1 MTGKKEILQALKN
14 EFAKCVPEAEHY
26 FGKIGEGYSPPA
38 FLYLPSFNEESR
50 HNAFFQDTNREI
62 QIIYFGRTDGYGT
75 TDFDEKLEIEEKVT
89 AFLNT
94 FLLPVG
100 NRTLLFTYETQDAL
114 RMKHRM
120 RMNSFLSIFDL
131 NIRRMHHLPC
141 SRKKKIWMQRRMC
154 ILQKG

>member
-14 EFAKCVPEAEHY
+14 EIAKCVPEAEHY
-26 FGKIGEGYSPPA
+26 FGKIGEGYSPPT
-38 FLYLPSFNEESR
+38 FLYLPSFNQESR

-100 NRTLLFTYETQDAL
+100 DRTLLFTYETQDADEQL
-114 RMKHRM
+114 
-120 RMNSFLSIFDL
+120 SFY
-131 NIRRMHHLPC
+131 IRFEYKEDAPFAMFEEEENMDAAENVHFTERV
-141 SRKKKIWMQRRMC
+141 K
-154 ILQKG
+154 

>member
-38 FLYLPSFNEESR
+38 FLYLPSFNQESR

-100 NRTLLFTYETQDAL
+100 DRTILFTYETQDADEQL
-114 RMKHRM
+114 
-120 RMNSFLSIFDL
+120 SFY
-131 NIRRMHHLPC
+131 IRFEYKEDAPFAMFEEEENMDAAENVHFTERV
-141 SRKKKIWMQRRMC
+141 K
-154 ILQKG
+154 

>member
-38 FLYLPSFNEESR
+38 FLYLPSFNQESR

-89 AFLNT
+89 SFLNT
-94 FLLPVG
+94 FLLSVG
-100 NRTLLFTYETQDAL
+100 DRTLLFTYETNDADEQL
-114 RMKHRM
+114 
-120 RMNSFLSIFDL
+120 SFY
-131 NIRRMHHLPC
+131 IRFEYKEDAPFAMFEEEENMDAAENVHFTERV
-141 SRKKKIWMQRRMC
+141 K
-154 ILQKG
+154 

>member
-1 MTGKKEILQALKN
+1 MTGKKEILQELKN

-38 FLYLPSFNEESR
+38 FLYLPSFNQESR

-100 NRTLLFTYETQDAL
+100 NRTLLFTYETNDADEQL
-114 RMKHRM
+114 
-120 RMNSFLSIFDL
+120 SFY
-131 NIRRMHHLPC
+131 IRFEYKEDAPFAMFEEEENMDAAENVHFTERV
-141 SRKKKIWMQRRMC
+141 K
-154 ILQKG
+154 

>member
-38 FLYLPSFNEESR
+38 FLYLPSFNQESR

-94 FLLPVG
+94 FLLTVG
-100 NRTLLFTYETQDAL
+100 DRKLLFTYETNDADEQL
-114 RMKHRM
+114 
-120 RMNSFLSIFDL
+120 SFY
-131 NIRRMHHLPC
+131 IRFEYKEDAPFAMFEEEENMDAAENVHFTERV
-141 SRKKKIWMQRRMC
+141 K
-154 ILQKG
+154 

>member
-1 MTGKKEILQALKN
+1 MKN

-38 FLYLPSFNEESR
+38 FLYLPSFNQESR

-100 NRTLLFTYETQDAL
+100 NRTLLFTYETNDADEQL
-114 RMKHRM
+114 
-120 RMNSFLSIFDL
+120 SFY
-131 NIRRMHHLPC
+131 IRFEYKEDAPFAMFEEEENMDAAENVHFTERV
-141 SRKKKIWMQRRMC
+141 K
-154 ILQKG
+154 

>member
-38 FLYLPSFNEESR
+38 FLYLPSFDQESR

-100 NRTLLFTYETQDAL
+100 DRTLLFTYETQDADEQL
-114 RMKHRM
+114 
-120 RMNSFLSIFDL
+120 SFY
-131 NIRRMHHLPC
+131 IRFEYKEDAPFAMFEEEENMDAAENVHFTERV
-141 SRKKKIWMQRRMC
+141 K
-154 ILQKG
+154 

>member
-38 FLYLPSFNEESR
+38 FLYLPSFNQESR

-94 FLLPVG
+94 FLLLVG
-100 NRTLLFTYETQDAL
+100 DRTLLFTYETQDADEQL
-114 RMKHRM
+114 
-120 RMNSFLSIFDL
+120 SFY
-131 NIRRMHHLPC
+131 IRFEYKEDAPFAMFEEEENMDAAENVQFTERV
-141 SRKKKIWMQRRMC
+141 K
-154 ILQKG
+154 

>member
-38 FLYLPSFNEESR
+38 FLYLPSFNQESR

-94 FLLPVG
+94 FLLLVG
-100 NRTLLFTYETQDAL
+100 DRTLLFTYETQDADEQL
-114 RMKHRM
+114 
-120 RMNSFLSIFDL
+120 SFY
-131 NIRRMHHLPC
+131 IRFEYKEDAPFAMFEEEENMDAAENVHFTERV
-141 SRKKKIWMQRRMC
+141 K
-154 ILQKG
+154 

>member
-1 MTGKKEILQALKN
+1 MTGKKVILQALKN

-94 FLLPVG
+94 FLLTVG
-100 NRTLLFTYETQDAL
+100 NRTLLFTYETNDADEQL
-114 RMKHRM
+114 
-120 RMNSFLSIFDL
+120 SFY
-131 NIRRMHHLPC
+131 IRFEYKEDAPFAMFEEEENMDAAENVHFTERV
-141 SRKKKIWMQRRMC
+141 K
-154 ILQKG
+154 

>member
-38 FLYLPSFNEESR
+38 FLYLPSFNQESR

-94 FLLPVG
+94 FLLTVG
-100 NRTLLFTYETQDAL
+100 DRTLLFTYETQDADEQL
-114 RMKHRM
+114 A
-120 RMNSFLSIFDL
+120 FY
-131 NIRRMHHLPC
+131 IRFEYKEDAPFAMFEEEENMDTAENVHFTERV
-141 SRKKKIWMQRRMC
+141 K
-154 ILQKG
+154 

>member
-1 MTGKKEILQALKN
+1 MKN

-50 HNAFFQDTNREI
+50 HNAFFQNTNREI

-100 NRTLLFTYETQDAL
+100 DRTLLFTYETQDADEQL
-114 RMKHRM
+114 
-120 RMNSFLSIFDL
+120 SFY
-131 NIRRMHHLPC
+131 IRFEYKEDAPFAMFEEEENMDAAENVHFTERV
-141 SRKKKIWMQRRMC
+141 K
-154 ILQKG
+154 

>member
-50 HNAFFQDTNREI
+50 HNAFFQNTNREI

-89 AFLNT
+89 AFLKT

-100 NRTLLFTYETQDAL
+100 NRTLLFTYETQDADEQL
-114 RMKHRM
+114 
-120 RMNSFLSIFDL
+120 SFY
-131 NIRRMHHLPC
+131 IRFEYKEDAPFAMFEEEENMDAAENVHFTERV
-141 SRKKKIWMQRRMC
+141 K
-154 ILQKG
+154 

>member
-14 EFAKCVPEAEHY
+14 EFAKRGPEAEHY

-38 FLYLPSFNEESR
+38 FLYLPSFNQESR

-100 NRTLLFTYETQDAL
+100 DRTLLFTYETNDADEQL
-114 RMKHRM
+114 
-120 RMNSFLSIFDL
+120 SFY
-131 NIRRMHHLPC
+131 IRFEYKEDAPFAMFEEEENMDAAENVHFTERV
-141 SRKKKIWMQRRMC
+141 K
-154 ILQKG
+154 

>member
-75 TDFDEKLEIEEKVT
+75 MDFDEKLEIEEKVT

-100 NRTLLFTYETQDAL
+100 NRTLLFTYETQDADEQL
-114 RMKHRM
+114 
-120 RMNSFLSIFDL
+120 SFY
-131 NIRRMHHLPC
+131 IRFEYKEDAPFAMFEEEENMDAAENVHFTERV
-141 SRKKKIWMQRRMC
+141 K
-154 ILQKG
+154 

>member
-14 EFAKCVPEAEHY
+14 EIAKCVPEAEHY

-38 FLYLPSFNEESR
+38 FLYLPSFNQESR

-100 NRTLLFTYETQDAL
+100 DRKLLFTYETQDADEQL
-114 RMKHRM
+114 
-120 RMNSFLSIFDL
+120 SFY
-131 NIRRMHHLPC
+131 IRFEYKEDAPFAMFEEEENMDAAENVHFTERV
-141 SRKKKIWMQRRMC
+141 K
-154 ILQKG
+154 

>member
-1 MTGKKEILQALKN
+1 MTGKKEILQVLKN

-50 HNAFFQDTNREI
+50 HNAFFQNTNREI

-100 NRTLLFTYETQDAL
+100 NRTLLFTYETQDADEQL
-114 RMKHRM
+114 
-120 RMNSFLSIFDL
+120 SFY
-131 NIRRMHHLPC
+131 IRFEYKEDAPFAMFEEEENMDAAENVHFTERV
-141 SRKKKIWMQRRMC
+141 K
-154 ILQKG
+154 

>member
-26 FGKIGEGYSPPA
+26 FGKIEEGYSPPA
-38 FLYLPSFNEESR
+38 FLYLPSFNQESR

-100 NRTLLFTYETQDAL
+100 NRTLLFTYETNDADEQL
-114 RMKHRM
+114 
-120 RMNSFLSIFDL
+120 SFY
-131 NIRRMHHLPC
+131 IRFEYKEDAPFAMFEEEENMDAAENVHFTERV
-141 SRKKKIWMQRRMC
+141 K
-154 ILQKG
+154 

>member
-89 AFLNT
+89 SFLNT
-94 FLLPVG
+94 FLLSVG
-100 NRTLLFTYETQDAL
+100 DRTLLFTYETNDADEQL
-114 RMKHRM
+114 
-120 RMNSFLSIFDL
+120 SFY
-131 NIRRMHHLPC
+131 IRFEYKEDAPFAMFEEEENMDAAENVHFTERV
-141 SRKKKIWMQRRMC
+141 K
-154 ILQKG
+154 

>member
-38 FLYLPSFNEESR
+38 FLYLPSFNQESR

-100 NRTLLFTYETQDAL
+100 NRTLLFTYETNDADEQL
-114 RMKHRM
+114 
-120 RMNSFLSIFDL
+120 SFY
-131 NIRRMHHLPC
+131 IRFAYKEDAPFAMFEEEENMDAAENVHFTERV
-141 SRKKKIWMQRRMC
+141 K
-154 ILQKG
+154 

>member
-38 FLYLPSFNEESR
+38 FLYLPSFNQESR

-100 NRTLLFTYETQDAL
+100 DRTLLFTYETQDADEQL
-114 RMKHRM
+114 
-120 RMNSFLSIFDL
+120 SFY
-131 NIRRMHHLPC
+131 IRFKYKEDAPFAMFEEEENMDAAENVHFTERV
-141 SRKKKIWMQRRMC
+141 K
-154 ILQKG
+154 

>member
-89 AFLNT
+89 SFLNT
-94 FLLPVG
+94 FLLSVG
-100 NRTLLFTYETQDAL
+100 DRTLLFTYETQDADEQL
-114 RMKHRM
+114 
-120 RMNSFLSIFDL
+120 SFY
-131 NIRRMHHLPC
+131 IRFEYKEDAPFAMFEEEENMDAAENVHFTERV
-141 SRKKKIWMQRRMC
+141 K
-154 ILQKG
+154 

>member
-100 NRTLLFTYETQDAL
+100 NRTLLFTYETQDADEQL
-114 RMKHRM
+114 
-120 RMNSFLSIFDL
+120 SFY
-131 NIRRMHHLPC
+131 IRFEYKEDAPFAMFEEEENMDAAENVHFTERV
-141 SRKKKIWMQRRMC
+141 K
-154 ILQKG
+154 

>member
-50 HNAFFQDTNREI
+50 HNAFFQNTNREI

-89 AFLNT
+89 SFLNT
-94 FLLPVG
+94 FLLSVG
-100 NRTLLFTYETQDAL
+100 DRTLLFTYETQDADEQL
-114 RMKHRM
+114 
-120 RMNSFLSIFDL
+120 SFY
-131 NIRRMHHLPC
+131 IRFEYKEDAPFAMFEEEENMDAAENVHFTERV
-141 SRKKKIWMQRRMC
+141 K
-154 ILQKG
+154 

>member
-38 FLYLPSFNEESR
+38 FLYLPSFNQESR

-89 AFLNT
+89 VFLNT

-100 NRTLLFTYETQDAL
+100 DRTLLFTYETQDADEQL
-114 RMKHRM
+114 
-120 RMNSFLSIFDL
+120 SFY
-131 NIRRMHHLPC
+131 IRFEYKEDAPFAMFEEEENMDAAENVHFTERV
-141 SRKKKIWMQRRMC
+141 K
-154 ILQKG
+154 

>member
-1 MTGKKEILQALKN
+1 MKN

-100 NRTLLFTYETQDAL
+100 NRTLLFTYETQDADEQL
-114 RMKHRM
+114 
-120 RMNSFLSIFDL
+120 SFY
-131 NIRRMHHLPC
+131 IRFEYKEDAPFAMFEEEENMDAAENVHFTERV
-141 SRKKKIWMQRRMC
+141 K
-154 ILQKG
+154 

>member
-38 FLYLPSFNEESR
+38 FLYLPSFNQESR

-100 NRTLLFTYETQDAL
+100 DRTLLFTYETNDADEQL
-114 RMKHRM
+114 
-120 RMNSFLSIFDL
+120 SFY
-131 NIRRMHHLPC
+131 IRFEYKEDAPFAMFEEEENMDAAENVHFTERV
-141 SRKKKIWMQRRMC
+141 K
-154 ILQKG
+154 

>member
-50 HNAFFQDTNREI
+50 HNAFFQNTNREI

-100 NRTLLFTYETQDAL
+100 DRTLLFTYETQDADEQL
-114 RMKHRM
+114 
-120 RMNSFLSIFDL
+120 SFY
-131 NIRRMHHLPC
+131 IRFEYKEDAPFAMFEEEENMDAAENVHFTERV
-141 SRKKKIWMQRRMC
+141 K
-154 ILQKG
+154 

>member
-14 EFAKCVPEAEHY
+14 EIAKCVPEAEHY

-38 FLYLPSFNEESR
+38 FLYLPSFNQESR

-100 NRTLLFTYETQDAL
+100 DRKLLFTYETNDADEQL
-114 RMKHRM
+114 
-120 RMNSFLSIFDL
+120 SFY
-131 NIRRMHHLPC
+131 IRFEYKEDAPFAMFEEEENMDAAENVHFTERV
-141 SRKKKIWMQRRMC
+141 K
-154 ILQKG
+154 